1 MQTVFS
7 AIMGIVQGLTEFLPV
22 SSTGHMI
29 IVGHMLGFDGPAAD
43 IFDVFVQLGAILSV
57 IFIYKE
63 RFARFF
69 TKEGWQADKGLS
81 VWHVAA
87 VIVPVIGVAFFAY

>member
-1 MQTVFS
+1 MDQNLIAV
-7 AIMGIVQGLTEFLPV
+7 IVGFVEGVTEFLPV

-57 IFIYKE
+57 ILFIKNVLLDFLQKKAG
-63 RFARFF
+63 RLI
-69 TKEGWQADKGLS
+69 KG
-81 VWHVAA
+81 
-87 VIVPVIGVAFFAY
+87 

>member
-1 MQTVFS
+1 MWQCNYGRIDNYNGSESYSGNSRLCRRGNGV
-7 AIMGIVQGLTEFLPV
+7 LPV

-63 RFARFF
+63 RFARFLQ
-69 TKEGWQADKGLS
+69 KKAGRLIKG
-81 VWHVAA
+81 
-87 VIVPVIGVAFFAY
+87 